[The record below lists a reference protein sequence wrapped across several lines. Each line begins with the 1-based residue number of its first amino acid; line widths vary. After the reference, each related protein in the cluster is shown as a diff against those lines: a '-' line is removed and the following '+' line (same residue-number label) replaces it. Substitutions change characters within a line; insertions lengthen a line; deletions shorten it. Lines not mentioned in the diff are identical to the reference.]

1 MPEINEQIN
10 DKLDQALGGI
20 KNIQDIADRNS
31 ERLDVLDNEQI
42 KKITDDVC
50 DNLQKVNDLQANQKA
65 QEETSK
71 KLETLICNM
80 DNVKK
85 SSNEEDEKLARD
97 EFTKYLREKT
107 PMSEKSVE
115 FITKAMVDKNL
126 IGINDDKKEI
136 IRKDLQVQVNPDG
149 GYWVRPEISNVTIQ
163 RIFESSPVRQFAS
176 IVTINSDALE
186 MIIDDNELPD
196 GGWVGETDARPTTGT
211 PKIGELVIYAHEL
224 YAQPRATQ
232 KMLDDAGFDI
242 EAWLQGKV
250 VRKMTRL
257 ENNAFVVGNGA
268 KKPRGFLDYPA
279 WATPGTYET
288 GKIEQRVSTASGDF
302 EADDIKNLQND
313 LIEDYQ
319 PNAIWMMQRAT
330 FGKVVTKKDKEDRYL
345 LDPNSFKTGDTKILE
360 GSQVVFMHDI
370 PAIASDALSIVYG
383 DLGVSYTVVDRIGI
397 RVIRDNLTAKPF
409 ILYYT
414 TKRVG
419 GDVTNYQ
426 ALKILK
432 ILT

>member
-1 MPEINEQIN
+1 
-10 DKLDQALGGI
+10 
-20 KNIQDIADRNS
+20 
-31 ERLDVLDNEQI
+31 
-42 KKITDDVC
+42 
-50 DNLQKVNDLQANQKA
+50 
-65 QEETSK
+65 
-71 KLETLICNM
+71 M

-85 SSNEEDEKLARD
+85 SSNEEDERLARD
-97 EFTKYLREKT
+97 EFTKYMREKT

-115 FITKAMVDKNL
+115 FITRAMVDKNL
-126 IGINDDKKEI
+126 IGIDDDKKEI

-163 RIFESSPVRQFAS
+163 RVFESSPVRQFATT
-176 IVTINSDALE
+176 VTINSDALE

-196 GGWVGETDARPTTGT
+196 GGWVGETDPRPTTGT

-242 EAWLQGKV
+242 EVWLQGKL
-250 VRKMTRL
+250 VRKFTRL
-257 ENNAFVVGNGA
+257 ENNAFVVGNGS
-268 KKPRGFLDYPA
+268 KKPRGFLTYDP
-279 WATPGTYET
+279 WAVQGTYET
-288 GKIEQRVSTASGDF
+288 GKIEQRPSTASGDF

-370 PAIASDALSIVYG
+370 PVVASDALAIVYG
-383 DLGVSYTVVDRIGI
+383 DLGISYTVVDRLGI
-397 RVIRDNLTAKPF
+397 RVIRDNLTEKPY

>member
-10 DKLDQALGGI
+10 DKLDKALGGI

-31 ERLDVLDNEQI
+31 ERLDTLDNEQI
-42 KKITDDVC
+42 KKITENVC

-107 PMSEKSVE
+107 PMSEKSLE

-126 IGINDDKKEI
+126 IGIDDDKKEV

-163 RIFESSPVRQFAS
+163 RIFESSPVRKFAS

-370 PAIASDALSIVYG
+370 PAVASDALAIVYG
-383 DLGVSYTVVDRIGI
+383 DLGISYTVVDRIGI